1 MLFMHVQFVLIA
13 CAVFL
18 RPKGHA
24 TFPQQYARGED
35 DTVLR
40 GTSAFQQ
47 RSAPG
52 PHWVVAGCLHML
64 RDLVFVF

>member
-1 MLFMHVQFVLIA
+1 MHIQFVLIA

-18 RPKGHA
+18 CPRRHA
-24 TFPQQYARGED
+24 TFPEQYARGED

-52 PHWVVAGCLHML
+52 LHWVVADSLQI
-64 RDLVFVF
+64 RDLVFVL